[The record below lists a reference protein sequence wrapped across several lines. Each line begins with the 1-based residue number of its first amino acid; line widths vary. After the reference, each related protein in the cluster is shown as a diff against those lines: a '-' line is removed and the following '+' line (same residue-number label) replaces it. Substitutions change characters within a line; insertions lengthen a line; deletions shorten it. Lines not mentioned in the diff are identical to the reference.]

1 MLLIFMLAPFIVSAA
16 NGCFYGALDVPQ
28 HLPAHVA
35 DGCAEDVDTIRG
47 REIVDCLKI
56 VLVEPPGRLK
66 AAAFQQ
72 RVGDADGGGGLEL
85 HLHPGFIIIHQQRAV
100 NDGADVPAVVVP
112 VICHQF
118 PGNIGKLL
126 ADTLPADAIGL
137 VQHFRNR
144 LFQVIVVLPHLRVTG
159 IAAHPGVTYVKDV
172 VQPGEAAGFVQQGD
186 ALGTPA
192 HIAVHP
198 VVPDVE
204 VGAGGGIRAL
214 GVDHDLVCKG
224 VLVQPGCSGQI
235 VRPAFPIPGQAVGCA
250 LGKGEV
256 FFGFAWHSVPPFN
269 LVVNKKAS
277 GLFRSLAY
285 GI

>member
-1 MLLIFMLAPFIVSAA
+1 MNEPQP
-16 NGCFYGALDVPQ
+16 GAGV
-28 HLPAHVA
+28 
-35 DGCAEDVDTIRG
+35 
-47 REIVDCLKI
+47 
-56 VLVEPPGRLK
+56 VE
-66 AAAFQQ
+66 
-72 RVGDADGGGGLEL
+72 
-85 HLHPGFIIIHQQRAV
+85 HHQ
-100 NDGADVPAVVVP
+100 
-112 VICHQF
+112 HQF
-118 PGNIGKLL
+118 LMVK
-126 ADTLPADAIGL
+126 
-137 VQHFRNR
+137 VH
-144 LFQVIVVLPHLRVTG
+144 
-159 IAAHPGVTYVKDV
+159 AHPSLSGRRWGCT
-172 VQPGEAAGFVQQGD
+172 PG
-186 ALGTPA
+186 
-192 HIAVHP
+192 HITVHP
-198 VVPDVE
+198 VVPDVK

>member
-1 MLLIFMLAPFIVSAA
+1 M
-16 NGCFYGALDVPQ
+16 
-28 HLPAHVA
+28 
-35 DGCAEDVDTIRG
+35 
-47 REIVDCLKI
+47 DCLEI

-85 HLHPGFIIIHQQRAV
+85 HLHPGFIIIHQQRTV
-100 NDGADVPAVVVP
+100 NDGADVVAVVVP

-118 PGNIGKLL
+118 SGNIGKLL
-126 ADTLPADAIGL
+126 ADTLPADAVGL
-137 VQHFRNR
+137 AQHLRNR

-159 IAAHPGVTYVKDV
+159 IAAHSGVAYVKDV
-172 VQPGEAAGFVQQGD
+172 VQPGKSAGFVQQGN

-192 HIAVHP
+192 HIAVHS
-198 VVPDVE
+198 VVPNIV

-214 GVDHDLVCKG
+214 GVDHQLVRKG
-224 VLVQPGCSGQI
+224 VFVQPGCGGQV
-235 VRPAFPIPGQAVGCA
+235 VRPAFPVPGQTIRRA
-250 LGKGEV
+250 LGKGKI

-285 GI
+285 GIYSILFVFCGKLFCHLQQTFKGLLFFRLLDQLCKERTEYT